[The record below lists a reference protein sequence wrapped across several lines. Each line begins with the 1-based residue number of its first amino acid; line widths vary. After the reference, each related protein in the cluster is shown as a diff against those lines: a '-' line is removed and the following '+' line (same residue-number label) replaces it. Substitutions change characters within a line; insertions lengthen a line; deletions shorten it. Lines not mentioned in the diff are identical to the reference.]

1 MGGIAFEEDELLV
14 EHPPNDLDELV
25 IAFTGIL
32 DDLDVEHVYV
42 SGYVAVL
49 TGRSR
54 ATEDVDVLL
63 ERVDELGVEEAY
75 ERLERA

>member
-14 EHPPNDLDELV
+14 ERPPNDLDELA
-25 IAFTGIL
+25 ITFTGIL

-54 ATEDVDVLL
+54 ATEDVCVLL